1 MTVWFRLKLSDME
14 KSHLEHFDVFNE
26 KNFPIE
32 KEYIRNLVIVN
43 ICFLYVALIFLERK
57 CIAGVSITIV
67 SMLHL
72 IFLLI
77 FLKKENIAKK
87 KMSLIYGI
95 YQELLGLKCFILAY
109 ILLKKEIGKTVYDVI
124 GVSIAVH
131 LIIIFIW
138 YLRCKKKIYEDQ
150 YKDIT
155 KSTDNLVFKGAPML
169 GIGVSKFTRSLGIK
183 PSMVFGYILIFVAI
197 ASSESITYFLKYYCC
212 KLLEMRDYI
221 EGDGYPE

>member
-26 KNFPIE
+26 KSFPIE

-57 CIAGVSITIV
+57 WIAGVSITIV

-77 FLKKENIAKK
+77 F
-87 KMSLIYGI
+87 
-95 YQELLGLKCFILAY
+95 
-109 ILLKKEIGKTVYDVI
+109 LKKEIGKTVYDVI